1 LVRNTEVR
9 ARSRAQLVAA
19 SVHVE
24 RGGRPVLVDV
34 SVSVSAGTRLGV
46 VGENG
51 RGKSTLLHVLAGTL
65 RPDSGTVSRIGSI
78 GVAEQE
84 LAAGDAR
91 TVGELIDVELA
102 DARAALQALDEAAA
116 AMAAEVEG
124 ADDEYAAA
132 LDAATALDAWDA
144 DRRVDLALDA
154 LGAVRDRSRALAQMS
169 VGERYR
175 VRLACLLGAQHDFLL
190 LDEPTNHLDEHGLD
204 FLTAALRDHPGGV
217 VLVSHDRVLL
227 ADVAT
232 KILDLDP
239 SIDERPRVYGD
250 GYEGYRAGRS
260 AAMARWEQDYDQHL
274 AEEARLADDLS
285 AAQNR
290 LRSSWRPPKG
300 TGKHQRATRAP
311 SLVRAVNRR
320 IDDLADH
327 AVSRPMAPLRF
338 HMPELATLSGVT
350 LVRAEEVA
358 VDGRL
363 TGPVTVALESGDRL
377 LITGPNGAG
386 KSTLLA
392 VLAGQLE
399 ADQGSVRVAANARIG
414 FVAQETP
421 SADRRRVHDI
431 YEARM
436 HQLRHLGLDA
446 TVPLRS
452 LGLLSAADTARPLAE
467 LSMGQQRRLDLA
479 LALAGRPHA
488 LLLDEPTN
496 HLSIALVD
504 ELTEALDATAAAVVV
519 VTHDRQL
526 RRDLGHW
533 PELVIPGRN
542 EAHKA

>member
-1 LVRNTEVR
+1 MVRNTEVR

-239 SIDERPRVYGD
+239 SIDGRPRVYGD

-431 YEARM
+431 YESRM
-436 HQLRHLGLDA
+436 HQLRHQGVDA

-533 PELVIPGRN
+533 PELVIPGRS